1 MMKKNALCIFV
12 SLLIVSELVFSQ
24 GGIPAG
30 ISPWNEFKNMSGDIV
45 LLKNHGK
52 LLPLDARN
60 ITSVALIGPEIHAP
74 GLAARPN
81 YAPDRHSFI
90 SPYKGIAEYL
100 GDSIDIYT
108 AYGVNMFNDV
118 VRLDSSYVYVGQ
130 GVHGFTVNY
139 YNNAEA
145 DRNPIKSDVD
155 KHIDHYWEQLPV
167 FGHDTVYSMSWDAT
181 LIPEHGP
188 VKAKLIHSGGCRLY
202 LDGELLIDNW
212 KAGPVRIDSA
222 WLNIK
227 KGQSY
232 NLKIEFFSK
241 HGPAVIKF
249 GFDFLESNM
258 IYTAVEKAKR
268 ADVAIVIAGQ
278 AAVFQKDGHLSPA
291 YHIPAQSK
299 LIRAVLEANPN
310 TIVVLQTD
318 TAVDIEAWAFDVPAI
333 IQAWMP
339 RQQSGREIAG
349 VLFGKENPAGKLPF
363 RWTMNEN
370 QNFATRF
377 AFGHGLSYTTFG
389 IGKLLIWPLRDSC
402 GWYATV
408 EIRNMDKRTGTETLQ
423 LYARQKERL
432 PGGQVS
438 DLKAFKKISLLP
450 GQKKVVVIP
459 LPCEAFMYFDEEKK
473 QWSFGS
479 GMFDILVGISEE
491 DIKLRK
497 PLEVKPEHLM
507 KGTRRR

>member
-12 SLLIVSELVFSQ
+12 SLLIAADLMFAQ
-24 GGIPAG
+24 GQLPGG
-30 ISPWNEFKNMSGDIV
+30 ISPWNEFKSMSGDIV

-52 LLPLDARN
+52 LLPLDNRP
-60 ITSVALIGPEIHAP
+60 ITSIALIGPEIHSP
-74 GLAARPN
+74 GLAAKAKQ
-81 YAPDRHSFI
+81 APDSHSFI

-108 AYGVNMFNDV
+108 AYGVNMVNDV

-130 GVHGFTVNY
+130 GVHGYAVKY
-139 YNNAEA
+139 YDHAEA
-145 DRNPIKSDVD
+145 EGIPIKSDVD
-155 KHIDHYWEQLPV
+155 KYIDHYWEQLPF
-167 FGHDTVYSMSWDAT
+167 FGADTVFSMSWSAT

-188 VKAKLIHSGGCRLY
+188 VKAKLIHSGACRLY
-202 LDGELLIDNW
+202 LDGKLMIDNW

-241 HGPAVIKF
+241 QGPAVIKF
-249 GFDFLESNM
+249 GFDYLESNM

-278 AAVFQKDGHLSPA
+278 AAVFQNDGNLSPA
-291 YHIPAQSK
+291 YQMPAQSK
-299 LIRAVLEANPN
+299 LIRAVLGANPN
-310 TIVVLQTD
+310 TIVVLQTEA
-318 TAVDIEAWAFDVPAI
+318 AVDIETWAFDVPAI

-339 RQQSGREIAG
+339 RQQSGREIAN

-402 GWYATV
+402 GWVATV

-423 LYARQKERL
+423 LYARQKEHL
-432 PGGQVS
+432 YADPVS
-438 DLKAFKKISLLP
+438 ELKAFKKISLWP
-450 GQKKVVVIP
+450 EQKKVVVIP
-459 LPCEAFMYFDEEKK
+459 LPCEAFMYFDEETG
-473 QWSFGS
+473 QWTFGS
-479 GMFDILVGISEE
+479 GIYEILVGVSEE
-491 DIKLRK
+491 DMKLRK
-497 PLEVKPEHLM
+497 ILEVKPEYINI
-507 KGTRRR
+507 K